1 MREQPVPSQLGQRFL
16 SLLKNTESRFDP
28 LRDLPLV
35 VDWMPAPTKYPRIE
49 DVALVQRRVILIPI
63 LAIFHTTIRWT
74 LTHFMSLKRRRE
86 IAGSA
91 SRALQGRARASIC
104 AQDVGSGKKRS
115 RLVVPRNEEARLD
128 TGRINFEGKAVFI
141 NNRFGKSTI
150 QWNRNI
156 PSKRWTSVKRPR
168 SRLWIRTRLT
178 STGSSSL

>member
-1 MREQPVPSQLGQRFL
+1 MTKVRLVPYACAFKLLVENSPVPASMNVAIQGKRRTPIPRWRWLREQPVSSQLGQRFL

-115 RLVVPRNEEARLD
+115 RLVVPRNA
-128 TGRINFEGKAVFI
+128 GG
-141 NNRFGKSTI
+141 STRYR
-150 QWNRNI
+150 QN
-156 PSKRWTSVKRPR
+156 
-168 SRLWIRTRLT
+168 
-178 STGSSSL
+178 